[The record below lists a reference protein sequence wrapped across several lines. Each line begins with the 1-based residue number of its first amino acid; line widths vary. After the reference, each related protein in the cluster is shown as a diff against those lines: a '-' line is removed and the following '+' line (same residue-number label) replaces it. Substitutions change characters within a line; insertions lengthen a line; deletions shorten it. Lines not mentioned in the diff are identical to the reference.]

1 MAGEKPNL
9 NVVFVG
15 HVDHGKST
23 TVGRLLFEAGAFS
36 EQELRK
42 MQEIAEKLGKKG
54 FEFAFVMDRLKEERE
69 RGLTIDLAYKK
80 IVTKKYQITIIDAP
94 GHRDFVKN
102 MITGASQADA
112 AFLVVAAPEGVMAQ
126 TQEHVF
132 LCRTMGVGQMAVLIN
147 KMDMVN
153 YDQKKFEEVKEQVSK
168 LLQSAGYKLDKI
180 NFIPISAYNG
190 DNVVKKSD
198 KMPWYNGPTVLEQF
212 DLFEE
217 PPKPVDMPL
226 RMPIQDVYA
235 ITGVGTVPVGK
246 ILTGRMKP
254 GDKVIILPA
263 RTGKGITGEV
273 KSIEMHH
280 EQLQEAVA
288 GDNVGVN
295 IRGVGKQD
303 IERGDV
309 IAHVDNPP
317 TVAEEFTAQI
327 AVINHPTVIAA
338 GYTPVF
344 HVHTA
349 QVPCKFVELVKKI
362 DPKTGQVVQENPDYL
377 KNGDVAIVKIK
388 PLKPLVIE
396 AQNVNPH
403 MSRFAVRDAG
413 RTVAAGVC
421 IEVKAKQI

>member
-1 MAGEKPNL
+1 MAEKPNL

-23 TVGRLLFEAGAFS
+23 TVGRLLFDSGLIS
-36 EQELRK
+36 ETELKKLR
-42 MQEIAEKLGKKG
+42 EIAEKVGKAG

-80 IVTKKYQITIIDAP
+80 LVTKKYQITIIDAP

-112 AFLVVAAPEGVMAQ
+112 AFLVVAASEGVMQQ
-126 TQEHVF
+126 TIDHIH
-132 LCRTMGVGQMAVLIN
+132 LCRVMGVSQMAVIIN
-147 KMDMVN
+147 KMDVVN
-153 YDQKKFEEVKEQVSK
+153 YDEKKFNEVKQDVSK
-168 LLQSAGYKLDKI
+168 HLQMAGYKQDKI
-180 NFIPISAYNG
+180 NFIPASAYYGENI
-190 DNVVKKSD
+190 VKPSE
-198 KMPWYNGPTVLEQF
+198 KMKWYNGPTVLDQF
-212 DLFEE
+212 DLFEL
-217 PPKPVDMPL
+217 PKQPVDMPL
-226 RMPIQDVYA
+226 RMPIQEVYS

-246 ILTGRMKP
+246 IVCGKMKP

-263 RTGKGITGEV
+263 RTGRGIVGEV

-280 EQLQEAVA
+280 QALSEAFA

-303 IERGDV
+303 IDRGDV
-309 IAHVDNPP
+309 IAHVDSAPA
-317 TVAEEFTAQI
+317 VVEEFIAQV
-327 AVINHPTVIAA
+327 VILDHPTIIAQ
-338 GYTPVF
+338 GYTPVL

-349 QVPCKFVELVKKI
+349 QVPVKFEELQKKI
-362 DPKTGQVVQENPDYL
+362 DPRTGQVIQEKPEFL
-377 KNGDVAIVKIK
+377 KKGESAIVKLR

-396 AQNVNPH
+396 PQKVNPH
-403 MSRFAVRDAG
+403 LSRFAIRDAG

-421 IEVKAKQI
+421 IEIKPKQI